1 MTYFSLRKHQP
12 EPAPVE
18 EDLDEVV
25 DELDEETEPVVD
37 EAPAEPP
44 GSLGALLL
52 GVCGPSSWIAARFG
66 TGWAWGVHVVAVWAV
81 GFYGGW
87 TAAGII
93 LAWLAAVLLFIPKEY
108 LDRAT
113 AWTERRTARTP
124 DETQPE
130 AAEDAPADPRHAL
143 AQWLLDTIG
152 KRPGIHLRELYPAMR
167 ELPGHEGRT
176 DAELRAL
183 LRAFDVPVHRSLRLG
198 RVAGRSGVRRGDV
211 EALLP
216 SDGESPV
223 DSGGDAGQSADSP
236 PLSGVGEE
244 VKTT

>member
-1 MTYFSLRKHQP
+1 MNYFSLRKHAP
-12 EPAPVE
+12 EPVD

-25 DELDEETEPVVD
+25 EEPDEETETVVD
-37 EAPAEPP
+37 EPPAEPP
-44 GSLGALLL
+44 SSLGALLQ
-52 GVCGPSSWIAARFG
+52 GVCGPSAWIAARIG
-66 TGWAWGVHVVAVWAV
+66 TGAAWAVHAVAVWAV
-81 GFYGGW
+81 GFYGGLV
-87 TAAGII
+87 TAGII
-93 LAWLAAVLLFIPKEY
+93 LGWLAAVLLFTPKEY

-113 AWTERRTARTP
+113 ARIERRTARTP

-130 AAEDAPADPRHAL
+130 PDDDAPADPRHAL
-143 AQWLLDTIG
+143 ARWLLDTIG

-167 ELPGHEGRT
+167 ELPGQEGRT